1 VDRIKFFKKGD
12 QRKFLDL
19 VIEKLRVTSLR
30 GILQFGF
37 SVSYST
43 LKNYY
48 NESRLLPKD
57 LFEDLIE
64 VSGIEKNDLYFEVVN
79 ENWGQVLGGKKGKRK

>member
-1 VDRIKFFKKGD
+1 MVRIKFKSRG

-19 VIEKLRVTSLR
+19 VTLRLKAPSIR

-37 SVSYST
+37 NVPYST

-48 NESRLLPKD
+48 NESRLLPEELFDD
-57 LFEDLIE
+57 LCE
-64 VSGIEKNDLYFEVVN
+64 VSGIDKGELSFEVVD
-79 ENWGQVLGGKKGKRK
+79 ENWGKIIGGKVGKRK